1 MNERKRYTSR
11 THASA
16 RFVAQQLMLKPL
28 VWSVC
33 NVKVHGKERLA
44 GFDGPFIVVS
54 NHSSHL
60 DTPLII
66 GSLPQR
72 LSRNLAVGAAADYF
86 FDTWWRAV
94 PTALFL
100 NAFPI
105 ERGKGLRGRG
115 AKTRG
120 LAGHLLSD
128 GVPLLIYPEGTRSRT
143 KAMGRFKPGAASLCI
158 SRNVPC
164 LPIALVGAGDAM
176 PRGTNWPKNGRPKI
190 HVVLGEPMWARQGET
205 AHQFSDRIAARIAE
219 LHDETAAQKSL
230 PLMSEHAQKALERET
245 REGPTASAE
254 PDPGAPTGDAGTTRT
269 ADSQTASDQEGDR

>member
-1 MNERKRYTSR
+1 MTNRKRYTSR
-11 THASA
+11 TRASA

-33 NVKVHGKERLA
+33 DVRVHGKERLA
-44 GFDGPFIVVS
+44 GFDGAFIVVS

-66 GSLPQR
+66 GSLPRR

-86 FDTWWRAV
+86 FEHWYRAV

-100 NAFPI
+100 NAFPV

-115 AKTRG
+115 SKNRG

-128 GVPLLIYPEGTRSRT
+128 GVPLLLYPEGTRSRT
-143 KAMGRFKPGAASLCI
+143 GAMGRFKPGAASLCI
-158 SRNVPC
+158 SRDVPC
-164 LPIALVGAGDAM
+164 LPIAIVGAAAAM
-176 PRGTNWPKNGRPKI
+176 PRGTNWPKQGRPRV
-190 HVVLGEPMWARQGET
+190 HVVFDAPMWAEQGET

-219 LHDETAAQKSL
+219 LHDEIAARFALPRMSDIEQK
-230 PLMSEHAQKALERET
+230 QIEREVAT
-245 REGPTASAE
+245 GELPEDTETDGPAGPAAE
-254 PDPGAPTGDAGTTRT
+254 PGDPG
-269 ADSQTASDQEGDR
+269 DQKGDR